1 MKIIVTFF
9 IFFFLSVYSILGQ
22 EFKKDTIISNY
33 IYPFTLIDG
42 QDLFTMKQTNQNYLS
57 TYRLTARLLNKNPSK
72 FDPFILGGLS
82 ILGLLVTHEEG
93 HRSILT
99 ELGIGSISQPFSIF
113 SGAAYVK
120 GVTDETLINL
130 RNSSLPNYIRLHTAG
145 LEADYMITTKT
156 ESLIALEE
164 DSFKNLEMDYY
175 IRKLSLVG
183 YYLTVLIPKLSPE
196 LEEEQDELERDIVGN
211 DIYGAVRHLHR
222 PTMDFY
228 RYTNYDDFTSEE
240 MKFAKKVSYLSFLNL
255 INPIMLGKSNFKI
268 NDNLKVNAGLG
279 YTLAPFGGF
288 IDENFWF
295 VINNKIKI
303 HSYLRE
309 FHNKENWFM
318 GFGIKLLNYRLY
330 NDKVLLNTDVHFW
343 SQPENLS
350 FITSNKEFGY
360 GGSFNFGYKVFNSMN
375 NNYGFY
381 LNAGLSY
388 KQKGF
393 IPEYSSL
400 DEKTQFDFGFSF
412 AW

>member
-1 MKIIVTFF
+1 
-9 IFFFLSVYSILGQ
+9 
-22 EFKKDTIISNY
+22 
-33 IYPFTLIDG
+33 
-42 QDLFTMKQTNQNYLS
+42 MKQTNQNYLS
-57 TYRLTARLLNKNPSK
+57 TYRLTAGLLNKNPSK
-72 FDPFILGGLS
+72 ADPFVLGGLS

-145 LEADYMITTKT
+145 LEADYTITTQT
-156 ESLIALEE
+156 ECLIALEE
-164 DSFKNLEMDYY
+164 DNFKNLEMDYY

-211 DIYGAVRHLHR
+211 DIYGAVRRLHR
-222 PTMDFY
+222 PTMGFY
-228 RYTNYDDFTSEE
+228 RYTNYGDFTSEE

-330 NDKVLLNTDVHFW
+330 NEKILLNTEIHFW

-350 FITSNKEFGY
+350 FVTSNKEFGY
-360 GGSFNFGYKVFNSMN
+360 GGSFNLGYKVYNSIN

-381 LNAGLSY
+381 LNLGLSY

-400 DEKTQFDFGFSF
+400 NKKTQFDFGFSF
-412 AW
+412 IW

>member
-1 MKIIVTFF
+1 MKTKLSFF
-9 IFFFLSVYSILGQ
+9 TFFFLSIYSVFSQKI
-22 EFKKDTIISNY
+22 EKDTIASKY
-33 IYPFTLIDG
+33 IYPFSLVDG

-57 TYRLTARLLNKNPSK
+57 TYRLTARLLDQNPSK
-72 FDPFILGGLS
+72 FDPIILASLS
-82 ILGLLVTHEEG
+82 LLGLLVTHEEG

-99 ELGIGSISQPFSIF
+99 ELEIGSISQPFSIF
-113 SGAAYVK
+113 KGAAYVK

-130 RNSSLPNYIRLHTAG
+130 RNTSLPNYIRLHTAG

-164 DSFKNLEMDYY
+164 DTFKNLEMDYY
-175 IRKLSLVG
+175 IHKLSLIG
-183 YYLTVLIPKLSPE
+183 YYITAIIPKLSPE
-196 LEEEQDELERDIVGN
+196 LEEEQNELERDIVGH
-211 DIYGAVRHLHR
+211 DIFGAVKNLYR
-222 PTMDFY
+222 PNIEFY
-228 RYTNYDDFTSEE
+228 RYTNYDDLTNDEI
-240 MKFAKKVSYLSFLNL
+240 KFVKKVSYLSFLNL
-255 INPIMLGKSNFKI
+255 VNPIMLGKNNFKV
-268 NDNLKVNAGLG
+268 NDNLRVNAGLG

-295 VINNKIKI
+295 IINDKIKI

-318 GFGIKLLNYRLY
+318 GFGIKLFNYHLY
-330 NDKVLLNTDVHFW
+330 NNKMLLNTEVHFW

-350 FITSNKEFGY
+350 FTTSNSEFGY
-360 GGSFNFGYKVFNSMN
+360 GGGLNLGYKIYNSIS

-400 DEKTQFDFGFSF
+400 DKKTQFDFGFSF